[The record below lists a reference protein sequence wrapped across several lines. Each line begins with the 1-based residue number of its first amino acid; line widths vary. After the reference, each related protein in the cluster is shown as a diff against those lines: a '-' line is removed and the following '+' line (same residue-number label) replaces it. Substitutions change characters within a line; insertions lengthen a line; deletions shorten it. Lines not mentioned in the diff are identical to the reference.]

1 MESVYV
7 TQVEAQV
14 KVPTNKPQHPQTH
27 TNCLG
32 TRPLPIIMIQWK
44 KKNTLLLETSY
55 CRLSQDALRPKVSQ
69 RMVSYR
75 YPTHANVSCPNCR
88 LDGRSVIEILPDL
101 KICDASKMMN
111 HGSCVMNTPA
121 HINKVP
127 RNPSFLHS
135 VAILSKLKNSRILKK
150 GNLSCS
156 F

>member
-1 MESVYV
+1 MAKVFLNLLAMESVYV

-32 TRPLPIIMIQWK
+32 TRPPSHYHDSVEK
-44 KKNTLLLETSY
+44 RRNTLLLETSY

-121 HINKVP
+121 HINIY
-127 RNPSFLHS
+127 N
-135 VAILSKLKNSRILKK
+135 I
-150 GNLSCS
+150 
-156 F
+156 